1 MATVDELLQ
10 DATRRMDTSV
20 EHTRSEFNT
29 VRTGRASAALLDRI
43 AIDYYGTG
51 TPLKQLATIN
61 VPEPRMLTVQPF
73 DPSTIKSI
81 EKAIQESDL
90 GLTPS
95 NDGKLIRLPMP
106 QPNEER
112 RKELVKVVRKLA
124 EEGKVAVRN
133 VRRDAMHHLQELVKN
148 GDVGDDEERRAEDRV
163 QKLTDDHTKSIDELL
178 RHKEAEIME
187 V

>member
-10 DATRRMDTSV
+10 DATRRMDGSV
-20 EHTRSEFNT
+20 EHTRTEFNT

-43 AIDYYGTG
+43 TIDYYGTA

-73 DPSTIKSI
+73 DPQTIKSI

-133 VRRDAMHHLQELVKN
+133 VRRDCMHHLQDLVKN

-178 RHKEAEIME
+178 KHKEAEIME

>member
-1 MATVDELLQ
+1 MATADDLMQ
-10 DATRRMDTSV
+10 DATRRMDSSI

-43 AIDYYGTG
+43 AIDYYGTP

-73 DPSTIKSI
+73 DPTTIKSI

-133 VRRDAMHHLQELVKN
+133 VRRDAMHHLQELVRN
-148 GDVGDDEERRAEDRV
+148 GDVGDEEERRAEERV
-163 QKLTDDHTKSIDELL
+163 QKIGRAH
-178 RHKEAEIME
+178 

>member
-1 MATVDELLQ
+1 MADVQELVQ
-10 DATRRMDTSV
+10 DAARRMDSAI
-20 EHTRSEFNT
+20 EHTRGEFNT

-43 AIDYYGTG
+43 TIDYYGTA

-133 VRRDAMHHLQELVKN
+133 VRRDVMHHLKEKVDN
-148 GDVGDDEERRAEDRV
+148 GEVGADEEHQAEQRV
-163 QKLTDDHTKSIDELL
+163 QKLTDEHVKTIDDLL
-178 RHKEAEIME
+178 KHKESEIME